1 MPMKYNIH
9 ELTLEEKIGQMII
22 IGLNT
27 ETAVKNL
34 EEIIGKYKVG
44 GVLLYKKN
52 YHQNYEQ
59 MIELVNKIKTLNQKN
74 KIPMFIAIDQEGGR
88 VNRTPKEFKNL
99 PAANKL
105 VKKSEEEDLVKRAG
119 EITGEILHKL
129 GINMDFAPVLD
140 IKRFDD
146 NHAIG
151 DRAYSEKVEE
161 VSKYGIEYMQALQ
174 KNGVISV
181 AKHFPGHGATKT
193 DSHFHLPKIE
203 EKMENLEKEDMQ
215 PFKKAIEHKV
225 DGILMGHLKISKV
238 TGKLPVSM
246 SKRFITKYVRKK
258 YRYNGLV
265 ITDDMRMKGV
275 RIRYGK
281 NNAVKKAF
289 LACNDMII
297 FKYDND
303 VGVID
308 KIIKLAKE
316 DKLKMKR
323 INKSV
328 MRILKVKE
336 QYELTDELIEKDE
349 TFIEDINNQIEEI
362 RQKVL

>member
-9 ELTLEEKIGQMII
+9 ELSLEEKIGQMII

-52 YHQNYEQ
+52 YHQNYEE
-59 MIELVNKIKTLNQKN
+59 MIELVNKIKTLNQQN
-74 KIPMFIAIDQEGGR
+74 KIPMFISIDQEGGR
-88 VNRTPKEFKNL
+88 VNRTPREFKNL

-105 VKKSEEEDLVKRAG
+105 VKKSDKEDFVKCAG
-119 EITGEILHKL
+119 EITGEVLHKL
-129 GINMDFAPVLD
+129 GVNMDFAPVLD
-140 IKRFDD
+140 IKRFGD

-151 DRAYSEKVEE
+151 DRAYSENIEE
-161 VSKYGIEYMQALQ
+161 VSKYGIEYMEALQ

-193 DSHFHLPKIE
+193 DSHFYLPKIE
-203 EKMENLEKEDMQ
+203 EDMETLEKEDMQ

-225 DGILMGHLKISKV
+225 DGILMGHLKISRV
-238 TGKLPVSM
+238 TGKLPASM

-265 ITDDMRMKGV
+265 ITDDVRMKGV
-275 RIRYGK
+275 RVRYGK

-289 LACNDMII
+289 LACNDII
-297 FKYDND
+297 ILKYDND
-303 VGVID
+303 IEVID
-308 KIIKLAKE
+308 KVIKLAKE

-328 MRILKVKE
+328 MRILKAKE
-336 QYELTDELIEKDE
+336 LYELTDELIEKDKA
-349 TFIEDINNQIEEI
+349 FVEDINNQIEEI

>member
-1 MPMKYNIH
+1 MKYDIH
-9 ELTLEEKIGQMII
+9 ELSLEEKIGQMMI

-27 ETAVKNL
+27 ETSVKNL
-34 EEIIGKYKVG
+34 DKIIEKYKVG
-44 GVLLYKKN
+44 GVLLYKRN
-52 YHQNYEQ
+52 YHQNYEE
-59 MIELVNKIKTLNQKN
+59 MIELVNEIRTLNQKN
-74 KIPMFIAIDQEGGR
+74 KIPIFISIDQEGGR
-88 VNRTPKEFKNL
+88 VNRTPKELKNL
-99 PAANKL
+99 PTANKL
-105 VKKSEEEDLVKRAG
+105 VKKSEEEDLVKRSG

-129 GINMDFAPVLD
+129 GINMNFAPVLD
-140 IKRFDD
+140 IKRFSD

-151 DRAYSEKVEE
+151 DRAYSENIEE

-174 KNGVISV
+174 KNGIISV

-193 DSHFHLPKIE
+193 DSHFRLPKIE
-203 EKMENLEKEDMQ
+203 EEIETLEKEDMK
-215 PFKKAIEHKV
+215 PFKAAIEHKV

-238 TGKLPVSM
+238 TGNLPASM

-265 ITDDMRMKGV
+265 ITDDVRMKGV

-281 NNAVKKAF
+281 DNAIKKAF

-303 VGVID
+303 INVID

-336 QYELTDELIEKDE
+336 QYELKDELIEKDKA
-349 TFIEDINNQIEEI
+349 FIENINNQIEEI